1 MVGVV
6 LDVMSCSCS
15 LNLGADWMLNSMC
28 VLMSE
33 THFLVEMTHKWE
45 EVGHLSGSRVE
56 TVAAGWH

>member
-15 LNLGADWMLNSMC
+15 LNLGADWMVNSMC
-28 VLMSE
+28 VQMSE

-45 EVGHLSGSRVE
+45 EVGHLSGSRVG
-56 TVAAGWH
+56 TVAAGWN

>member
-15 LNLGADWMLNSMC
+15 LDLGADWMLNSMC
-28 VLMSE
+28 VQKSE

-45 EVGHLSGSRVE
+45 EAGHLSGSRVE